1 MAPGTSGYVQFFL
14 REPLALKPGDRLVIR
29 SFSPAFTWGG
39 GLVLH
44 VNPTRHKR
52 RHPEVL
58 ARFQTLEQGAPE
70 DILRLYLSEA
80 GAAGRS
86 KGELDGPPALG
97 PGDTWPTS

>member
-1 MAPGTSGYVQFFL
+1 VQFFL

-44 VNPTRHKR
+44 VNPPRHKR
-52 RHPEVL
+52 RDPEVL
-58 ARFQTLEQGAPE
+58 ANLTILSEGTPE

-86 KGELDGPPALG
+86 RAELTALLPWD
-97 PGDTWPTS
+97 PGSWPTG

>member
-1 MAPGTSGYVQFFL
+1 MQFFL
-14 REPLALKPGDRLVIR
+14 REPLALKPGDRIVIR

-58 ARFQTLEQGAPE
+58 ARFKILEQGSP
-70 DILRLYLSEA
+70 
-80 GAAGRS
+80 
-86 KGELDGPPALG
+86 
-97 PGDTWPTS
+97 